1 MNISLYYF
9 LILFLGL
16 LFVDSMADKLM
27 STLLFLSGSKVV
39 VLASDNLEIIFLM
52 CLSLEDCVV
61 WIYMED

>member
-61 WIYMED
+61 